1 MSNDFFANL
10 DRLRLAG
17 STIEA
22 PAPTPDNPARRR
34 VRGEFLKG
42 PVPLAW
48 LSAASKLPGKAV
60 LAVGLALWFEAGRRR
75 SNTVTL
81 TSAILARFGVN
92 RKGKYRGLAS
102 LEQAGL
108 IEVVRVPRRN
118 PVVTILDASPE
129 QQQTDEL
136 KKGKSANER
145 Q

>member
-1 MSNDFFANL
+1 MSNDFFADL

-17 STIEA
+17 STIES
-22 PAPTPDNPARRR
+22 PAPPDSPARRR

-48 LSAASKLPGKAV
+48 LSAASKLPGKVA

-75 SNTVTL
+75 SQTVTL

-102 LEQAGL
+102 LEKAGL

-118 PVVTILDASPE
+118 PVVTILDTRPE
-129 QQQTDEL
+129 KQQTDDL
-136 KKGKSANER
+136 KKG
-145 Q
+145 